1 MITIPSTRE
10 VLVARLAYIRR
21 DLDEVVGRLTQDMMA
36 WAPSEGA
43 RTIGGQLFEIAVVE
57 YDAIMTLTQGREVS
71 DAEAEAEFGDT
82 HSKFNMVTMLTSVR
96 EETLG
101 ALESFSDAQLEESV
115 AFARPWFGTA
125 GLPAAPR
132 AEIFRSI
139 AYHEWYHVG
148 QLVSYLWTRGDDPY
162 KW

>member
-1 MITIPSTRE
+1 
-10 VLVARLAYIRR
+10 
-21 DLDEVVGRLTQDMMA
+21 
-36 WAPSEGA
+36 
-43 RTIGGQLFEIAVVE
+43 
-57 YDAIMTLTQGREVS
+57 MT

-82 HSKFNMVTMLTSVR
+82 NSKFNMVTMLTSVR
-96 EETLG
+96 EGTLE
-101 ALESFSDAQLEESV
+101 ALASLSDAQLEESI
-115 AFARPWFGTA
+115 AFTRPWFGTA

-139 AYHEWYHVG
+139 ACHEWYHVG